1 MKRKILS
8 AVALLIAILCI
19 PASLVFAHSGGTDEN
34 GGHWDYEAGEYHY
47 HHGYPA
53 HQHPNGVC
61 PYLSETSEDSTDT
74 YYSSSQQDDDN
85 VGGYFIND
93 DVSSRYSELS
103 DAAEQ
108 LGGNYTTKVLTDIS
122 SAAYRDGY
130 QEGYED
136 GLAYRKENP
145 SAAAAST
152 ARGDAETISE
162 LGGYTGKDYNV
173 AVSSAYDEGYSDAI
187 ALEYGGKTSGD
198 IYTEGYAE
206 GKNAFISEDQTQAI
220 ITITLIALSVMFT
233 IVVCLAVS
241 KSALSKKYKDLE
253 VEANDLDHDLEVA
266 ENLIQKQKEEYN
278 QLYYKYIQETDQNYK
293 RSLPGK

>member
-34 GGHWDYEAGEYHY
+34 GGHWERSTGTYHY

-61 PYLSETSEDSTDT
+61 PYLTETSEDSTDT
-74 YYSSSQQDDDN
+74 YYDDGQQDDDN

-103 DAAEQ
+103 EAAEQ
-108 LGGNYTTKVLTDIS
+108 LGGNYTTKVLADIS

-173 AVSSAYDEGYSDAI
+173 AVSNAYDEGYSDALET
-187 ALEYGGKTSGD
+187 LEYEEPRLDDIESTSF
-198 IYTEGYAE
+198 A
-206 GKNAFISEDQTQAI
+206 SQ
-220 ITITLIALSVMFT
+220 
-233 IVVCLAVS
+233 
-241 KSALSKKYKDLE
+241 
-253 VEANDLDHDLEVA
+253 
-266 ENLIQKQKEEYN
+266 
-278 QLYYKYIQETDQNYK
+278 YK
-293 RSLPGK
+293 RETENNWLIFFLFLGAFFGLLGSFVLYRLWREEEQRADNLHRIAEDRGDRIKRADAYIDYIRENHYIPSPDDDEN